1 MTTANRVIA
10 ALSLVLALAAPAR
23 AQLPDLDRIVQ
34 VTLLPGW
41 KMDDGRRMGALRVT
55 LAPGWKTYWRTTG
68 GGAGIAPRFD
78 WSGSTN
84 LADARP
90 LWPRP
95 EVLTEAGLQVIGYE
109 DQLILPFAFTARE
122 PGQPMQLKARLEMG
136 VCSEVCIPV
145 DLTVSAEG
153 GNSTD
158 ADNFLI
164 RLALD
169 DQITPAARAGVQ
181 VVSCKVEP
189 IDGGY
194 RLRSAFRVPD
204 SLRGPDTVVF
214 ELPDPDIW
222 TAPATVLRK
231 GDIVEA
237 TTEFVTMSGDSF
249 TLDPGQL
256 RMTLIG
262 PDSAV
267 EKQGCTVP

>member
-1 MTTANRVIA
+1 MNPTTRVMA
-10 ALSLVLALAAPAR
+10 ALALMLAMAVPVQ
-23 AQLPDLDRIVQ
+23 AQLPDLDKIVQ
-34 VTLLPGW
+34 VALLPGW
-41 KMDDGRRMGALRVT
+41 KIDQGRRMGALRVT
-55 LAPGWKTYWRTTG
+55 LAPGWKTYWRVTG

-78 WSGSTN
+78 WSESTN

-95 EVLTEAGLQVIGYE
+95 EVLSEAGLQVIGYE
-109 DQLILPFAFTARE
+109 NQLVLPFEFTARI
-122 PGQPMQLKARLEMG
+122 PGQPMQLRARLEMG

-145 DLTVSAEG
+145 DLSVSADG
-153 GNSTD
+153 GNGTD

-169 DQITPAARAGVQ
+169 DQITPAARAGLR
-181 VVSCKVEP
+181 VVSCLTEP

-194 RLRSAFRVPD
+194 RLRGSFRVPE

-222 TAPATVLRK
+222 TAPATVTRK
-231 GDIVEA
+231 GDMVQA

-249 TLDPGQL
+249 TLDPGKL
-256 RMTLIG
+256 RITLIG
-262 PDSAV
+262 PDSAI
-267 EKQGCTVP
+267 EKQGCTTR